1 MYKARSF
8 YTKCFDMRT
17 NIEIDDGLMAEAME
31 LTGLP
36 TKKAV
41 VDDALK
47 LLVKSFKQ
55 RQAIKAMRGSGW
67 EGDLD
72 EIRSSRF

>member
-1 MYKARSF
+1 
-8 YTKCFDMRT
+8 MRT
-17 NIEIDDGLMAEAME
+17 NIEIDDALMAEAME
-31 LTGLP
+31 LSGLP

-41 VDDALK
+41 IEEALK
-47 LLVKSFKQ
+47 LLVKSLKQ
-55 RQAIKAMRGSGW
+55 RNVIEEMRGMGW

>member
-1 MYKARSF
+1 
-8 YTKCFDMRT
+8 MRT
-17 NIEIDDGLMAEAME
+17 NIEIDDELMAKAVE
-31 LTGLP
+31 LSGLP

-41 VDDALK
+41 VEEALK

-55 RQAIKAMRGSGW
+55 RNVIEEMRGMGW

>member
-1 MYKARSF
+1 
-8 YTKCFDMRT
+8 MRT
-17 NIEIDDGLMAEAME
+17 NIEIDDELMAKAVE
-31 LTGLP
+31 LSGLP

-41 VDDALK
+41 VEEALK
-47 LLVKSFKQ
+47 LFVNSLKQ
-55 RQAIKAMRGSGW
+55 RNVIEEMHGMGW